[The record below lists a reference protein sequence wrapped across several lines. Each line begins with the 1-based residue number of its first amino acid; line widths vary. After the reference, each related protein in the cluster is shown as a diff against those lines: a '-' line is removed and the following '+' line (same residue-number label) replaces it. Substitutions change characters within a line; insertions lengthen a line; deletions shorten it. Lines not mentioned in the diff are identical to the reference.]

1 MSEAV
6 HRSQADVLRCKL
18 AGPSLEEEGAVTR
31 TLSPTP
37 TPSAGSSKSKGEKMT
52 QRLLSVDKA
61 KRLHFISVPAVQSL
75 GKIDQGKRW
84 CTYSQ
89 QFRSGVG
96 VE

>member
-1 MSEAV
+1 M
-6 HRSQADVLRCKL
+6 LRCKL
-18 AGPSLEEEGAVTR
+18 PGPSLEEEGAVTR

-75 GKIDQGKRW
+75 GKILGSELHGERPPEEE
-84 CTYSQ
+84 CGSLPG
-89 QFRSGVG
+89 RALGNCP
-96 VE
+96 